1 MNTNANR
8 ENRHHDNSRDLLL
21 FRDCEIKPRISKDRF
36 VTSAV
41 LHGALVL
48 ALLKLGGLFGS
59 AKVESVRESRV
70 TPLFAPDVPSAPV
83 HKKIRPPSPQ
93 VMAKLQIPKP
103 EVIASKTLVQ
113 PKIKTQEIVKDVL
126 PPVVQTK
133 KDLPVVSEVKPVIP
147 KRIVT
152 DSFAAGS
159 SAPVTLKQPVQTV
172 QTGGFG
178 DPQGVKGTS
187 DKGQLHAAALGSF
200 DLPAG
205 QGQGNGTGGTKGAK
219 GTVASS
225 GFGDGVA
232 GPGQGDHGGRKG
244 QQVAQ
249 AGFQQV
255 SVTPVA
261 SKTKQDTKGD
271 IKPVEILFKP
281 RPVYTDEARK
291 LHVEGEVLMQ
301 VTFSAAGRL
310 EDMRVVRGLGHGLDE
325 AAQRAAA
332 QIRFKPALR
341 DGQPFD
347 STAIV
352 HIVFEMAE

>member
-1 MNTNANR
+1 MNTNANSETR
-8 ENRHHDNSRDLLL
+8 PHHDNSRDLLL

-93 VMAKLQIPKP
+93 VMARLAPTP
-103 EVIASKTLVQ
+103 VLVQ
-113 PKIKTQEIVKDVL
+113 PKIPVTPKIKEEIVKDVL
-126 PPVVQTK
+126 PPVVQVK

-159 SAPVTLKQPVQTV
+159 SAPVTLKQPAQTV

-261 SKTKQDTKGD
+261 SKTRQDTKGD

-341 DGQPFD
+341 DGQPLD

-352 HIVFEMAE
+352 HIVFELAE

>member
-8 ENRHHDNSRDLLL
+8 ENGQSQNHNRRELLM
-21 FRDCEIKPRISKDRF
+21 FRDCEIKPRINKDRF
-36 VTSAV
+36 ITSAV
-41 LHGALVL
+41 LHALLVL

-59 AKVESVRESRV
+59 AKVDPVRESRV
-70 TPLFAPDVPSAPV
+70 TPLIAPDVGVAPV
-83 HKKIRPPSPQ
+83 HKKIKPPSPQ
-93 VMAKLQIPKP
+93 LMAKLAPP
-103 EVIASKTLVQ
+103 PVLVQ
-113 PKIKTQEIVKDVL
+113 PKIPVTPRIQQEVIKDVL
-126 PPVVQTK
+126 PPVVQVK
-133 KDLPVVSEVKPVIP
+133 KDLPVVAEVKPVIP

-152 DSFAAGS
+152 DSFSAGS
-159 SAPVTLKQPVQTV
+159 SASATLKQPAQTV

-187 DKGQLHAAALGSF
+187 DKGQLHAAAVGGF
-200 DLPAG
+200 DLPSG
-205 QGQGNGTGGTKGAK
+205 PGQGNGTGGAKGSK
-219 GTVASS
+219 GTVAST
-225 GFGDGVA
+225 GFGDGVT
-232 GPGQGDHGGRKG
+232 GPGQGDHAGRKG
-244 QQVAQ
+244 QVAQ
-249 AGFQQV
+249 AGFQQI

-310 EDMRVVRGLGHGLDE
+310 EDMHVVRGLGHGLDE
-325 AAQRAAA
+325 SAQRAAA

-352 HIVFEMAE
+352 HIVFELAE